1 MGVIPHGND
10 NQPSGT
16 FSDEA
21 IRVLIQIVALQTSPF
36 FSVGESN
43 GETTSWHQAR
53 WTVKFTKAKARE
65 DGSMPA
71 VDLASQPHCD

>member
-21 IRVLIQIVALQTSPF
+21 IRSRIQIAALQLCRGRDPAEGS
-36 FSVGESN
+36 SV
-43 GETTSWHQAR
+43 
-53 WTVKFTKAKARE
+53 
-65 DGSMPA
+65 
-71 VDLASQPHCD
+71 ASG

>member
-21 IRVLIQIVALQTSPF
+21 IRAIIQIAVLQ
-36 FSVGESN
+36 VGGIEV
-43 GETTSWHQAR
+43 ERDPAR
-53 WTVKFTKAKARE
+53 RTAGR
-65 DGSMPA
+65 
-71 VDLASQPHCD
+71 